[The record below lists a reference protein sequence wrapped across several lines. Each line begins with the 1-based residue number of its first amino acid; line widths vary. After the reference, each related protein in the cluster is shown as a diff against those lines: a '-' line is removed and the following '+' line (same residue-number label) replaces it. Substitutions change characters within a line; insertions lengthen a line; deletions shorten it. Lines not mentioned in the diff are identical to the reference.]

1 MAKNIDESKARA
13 LIKQDKVILID
24 VREADEF
31 KAEHIAN
38 AISIPLSSLE
48 AGLSALDIP
57 QTKTILFQCL
67 KGSRGQMACTRVSE
81 MKGIENKIINMGGGI
96 EAWKVAGFPVIGGA
110 CCASTKISIFRQVQI
125 IVGFL
130 VATFVIIGIVTKTPM
145 AFVIAGGF
153 GGALFMAG
161 ITGWCGLAMLLA
173 KMPWNKSAT

>member
-1 MAKNIDESKARA
+1 MVENINVPEAQV

-24 VREADEF
+24 VREGNEF

-38 AISIPLSSLE
+38 AISIPLSALE
-48 AGLSALDIP
+48 AGLVALDIP
-57 QTKTILFQCL
+57 PSKTILFQCL

-81 MKGIENKIINMGGGI
+81 IDGIENKIINMDGGI
-96 EAWKVAGFPVIGGA
+96 GAWKAAGFPVIGGT
-110 CCASTKISIFRQVQI
+110 CCASAKISIFRQVQI

-130 VATFVIIGIVTKTPM
+130 VAAFVIIGIVTKTPM

-161 ITGWCGLAMLLA
+161 VTGWCGLAMLLA
-173 KMPWNKSAT
+173 KMPWNK